1 MPRYASGSKAYGIS
15 DRSGRRY
22 RLQSMRKEWN
32 GLVVGPDEYEEKH
45 PQLTPPRHVTDPQAI
60 RDPRPDSHVDTYFGF
75 KPVGGLNLEATGVIE
90 KVTVT
95 TS

>member
-45 PQLTPPRHVTDPQAI
+45 PQLTPP
-60 RDPRPDSHVDTYFGF
+60 
-75 KPVGGLNLEATGVIE
+75 
-90 KVTVT
+90 
-95 TS
+95 

>member
-32 GLVVGPDEYEEKH
+32 GLVVGPDEYEEKPASDYIH
-45 PQLTPPRHVTDPQAI
+45 
-60 RDPRPDSHVDTYFGF
+60 
-75 KPVGGLNLEATGVIE
+75 KKMLEAADKEDYELAEKMKEMYNRLKDIE
-90 KVTVT
+90 NNFKK
-95 TS
+95 